1 MDTLLVILQSTV
13 PALVVFATVYY
24 LFRGFMRHQWNMAQ
38 LDRQKENRDTIFPL
52 KLQAY
57 ERLALFCERIRLDNL
72 LYRINNP
79 EMSGQELQQTLMIA
93 IQQEYDHNLTQQIY
107 VSDNLWQIIT
117 LCKNQY
123 QALISEI
130 QGQTNAEW
138 IQSAYGRLAE
148 LKSSPIDIA
157 RQAIKQE
164 ADVLLS

>member
-1 MDTLLVILQSTV
+1 MDTLLTILQSTI

-24 LFRGFMRHQWNMAQ
+24 LFRGFLRHQWSMAQ
-38 LDRQKENRDTIFPL
+38 LERQKENRDTVFPL

-79 EMSGQELQQTLMIA
+79 ELSGNELRQTLMIA

-123 QALISEI
+123 QALIADV

-138 IQSAYGRLAE
+138 IQNAYARMAD
-148 LKSSPIDIA
+148 LKASPIDMA
-157 RQAIKQE
+157 RNAIKQE
-164 ADVLLS
+164 ADILLS